1 RINYLVKVDDQG
13 KLHWAR
19 NNVLVDTTE
28 GKWYDLGEGKGV
40 IPQDGTGKYPPTP
53 PRPRVSFGPVSST
66 SLGSRQETEAT
77 HYTRP
82 LKEGTRLG
90 RAVRRHFTLKGMMDR
105 LLRKTVRKN
114 TWIYV
119 TVRTRQPELTLS

>member
-1 RINYLVKVDDQG
+1 MVLGINYLVIVDDQG
-13 KLHWAR
+13 KLRWAR

-28 GKWYDLGEGKGV
+28 GKWHDLGEGKGV

-53 PRPRVSFGPVSST
+53 PRPRVSFGPVLSISSV
-66 SLGSRQETEAT
+66 GVGHRQGAGAV

-82 LKEGTRLG
+82 PKGRTRFG
-90 RAVRRHFTLKGMMDR
+90 RAIRRHFTLKGVMDR
-105 LLRKTVRKN
+105 LLRKTVKKN

-119 TVRTRQPELTLS
+119 TVRTR